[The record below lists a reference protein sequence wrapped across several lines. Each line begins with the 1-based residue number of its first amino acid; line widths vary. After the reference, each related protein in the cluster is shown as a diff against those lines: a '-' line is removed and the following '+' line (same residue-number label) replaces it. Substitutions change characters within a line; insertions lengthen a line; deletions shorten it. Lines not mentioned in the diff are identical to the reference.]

1 MLDRFEQFSYS
12 ISNIYRHIMKI
23 EREEMEKYGLRG
35 SYAQYLVTMTRFP
48 EGITSSKLS
57 EICDRDKAAISRIVS
72 EMENKG
78 LIRRESDKGNLYR
91 AKLVLT
97 EEGEKAAGFVCE
109 RAEKAV
115 NAAGRGLG
123 DDDRKIFYGSLAI
136 IEANLRR
143 ISREGIPDR

>member
-1 MLDRFEQFSYS
+1 
-12 ISNIYRHIMKI
+12 
-23 EREEMEKYGLRG
+23 
-35 SYAQYLVTMTRFP
+35 
-48 EGITSSKLS
+48 
-57 EICDRDKAAISRIVS
+57 
-72 EMENKG
+72 MENKG

-143 ISREGIPDR
+143 ISREGIPDREKREHNK